1 MSKQKLELTWIGKDR
16 RPRLEPRI
24 LIEEERLSHHAAAR
38 REGDHFDN
46 ILIRGDNLLG
56 LKALE
61 ATHSGKVK
69 CVFIDPPYN
78 TGSAFEF
85 YDDGIEHSIWLSS
98 IRDRLTIIK
107 ELLSNDG
114 SVWIAIDDHEGHYL
128 RVLCDEIFGRSNF
141 LCCSIWQHSVQGK
154 GYAGKFS
161 LHHNYILGYRK
172 TDSFVLRNLPR
183 EEKHNKNYSNPD
195 NDPNGRWRAGDIR
208 NALFR
213 KNLRYDVISPTGHVI
228 NPPENGWRFSW
239 ETMQEKLATG
249 QAYFRDGG
257 TKLAYKIYL
266 KDQEGRVPET
276 LWFADEVGTTREA
289 MSESKALFG
298 DKAFPTPKPERI
310 VQRILQ
316 LATNEGDIVLDS
328 FAGSGTTGAVAHKMG
343 RRWIMVELG
352 DHCETH
358 IVPRLNKVI
367 DGEDPGG
374 ITEAVG
380 WKAGGGYRYFKL
392 APSLMEK
399 DQFGNWVIS
408 QSYNAEMLAEA
419 MCTHFGFTY
428 EPSTEHYWMH
438 GRSSE
443 TDFIYVTTNSLTH
456 EQLRVIS
463 EEVGPDRTLLICC
476 KAFQGTNADAF
487 SNLTVRKIPGAVLD
501 RCEWGKDDYSLKI
514 ANLPMAEEEEE
525 AEDEAE
531 PKPTGKADPAQANL
545 FDEAKAEVTG

>member
-1 MSKQKLELTWIGKDR
+1 MSKQKLELTWVGKDR

-85 YDDGIEHSIWLSS
+85 YDDGLEHSIWLSS
-98 IRDRLTIIK
+98 IRDRLSIIR
-107 ELLSNDG
+107 ELLSDDG

-298 DKAFPTPKPERI
+298 DEAFPTPKPERI

-358 IVPRLNKVI
+358 IVPRL
-367 DGEDPGG
+367 PM
-374 ITEAVG
+374 
-380 WKAGGGYRYFKL
+380 R
-392 APSLMEK
+392 
-399 DQFGNWVIS
+399 
-408 QSYNAEMLAEA
+408 
-419 MCTHFGFTY
+419 GF
-428 EPSTEHYWMH
+428 
-438 GRSSE
+438 
-443 TDFIYVTTNSLTH
+443 
-456 EQLRVIS
+456 
-463 EEVGPDRTLLICC
+463 
-476 KAFQGTNADAF
+476 
-487 SNLTVRKIPGAVLD
+487 
-501 RCEWGKDDYSLKI
+501 
-514 ANLPMAEEEEE
+514 
-525 AEDEAE
+525 
-531 PKPTGKADPAQANL
+531 
-545 FDEAKAEVTG
+545 